1 MIDNY
6 EMFTRKA
13 ISSIETA
20 IESAS
25 SMGHTYV
32 GTEHIILGFLQED
45 GNVAAA
51 YPKKDVSAEM
61 QGIVTK
67 IDAEKATVT
76 LTNGLTLRDISI
88 AKDVKTD
95 VMGRLVTVSQSGEKA
110 D

>member
-1 MIDNY
+1 
-6 EMFTRKA
+6 
-13 ISSIETA
+13 
-20 IESAS
+20 
-25 SMGHTYV
+25 
-32 GTEHIILGFLQED
+32 
-45 GNVAAA
+45 
-51 YPKKDVSAEM
+51 M

-95 VMGRLVTVSQSGEKA
+95 VMGRLVTVSQSGEGA